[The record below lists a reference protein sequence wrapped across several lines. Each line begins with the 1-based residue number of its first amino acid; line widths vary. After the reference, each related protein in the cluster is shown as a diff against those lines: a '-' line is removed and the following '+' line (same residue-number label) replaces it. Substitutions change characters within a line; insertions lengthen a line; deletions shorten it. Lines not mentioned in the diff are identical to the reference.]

1 MQEWPVH
8 QDQRLRGKRA
18 HRAHRAGTDRVGLV
32 ESLQHRQ
39 ADIAL
44 GEDTRGLSVWQ
55 AAEQAVEA
63 VYRLS
68 DDLEIPSLQAL
79 GFTEEEIPVL
89 ADMAFKDPQT
99 IGNPRDLRRGSYV
112 QIWQRAFDS
121 GKK

>member
-1 MQEWPVH
+1 VRVAE
-8 QDQRLRGKRA
+8 DGGENESGALRRGSIRWA
-18 HRAHRAGTDRVGLV
+18 RQFADGEV
-32 ESLQHRQ
+32 LQVPIPACQCAR
-39 ADIAL
+39 
-44 GEDTRGLSVWQ
+44 Q